1 MTDNYAAQVEM
12 LLPNAA
18 PAAQTQPPTQ
28 EPVPSEPIISNEAS
42 GAKTPE
48 IPAFTTDDISASIP
62 AVESTGQPPSD
73 PQYMPETGYSAWDMI
88 SLGLEEP
95 LPAQSV
101 INELYAILFALVI
114 LSGLVSDR
122 LVIGI

>member
-18 PAAQTQPPTQ
+18 AAAQTQPPTQ

-62 AVESTGQPPSD
+62 AAESTGQSPSD

-101 INELYAILFALVI
+101 INELYAILFVFVLPA
-114 LSGLVSDR
+114 GLVSDR
-122 LVIGI
+122 LVVGI